1 MPQQAPIAHQEAS
14 DREPV
19 TQLLRQWGLGDQG
32 AFEQLLPIVNRDLRR
47 LARNRMR
54 REPDGSTLQPTVL
67 VNEVYLRLI
76 DAASVNWQNRTHFFA
91 IAARLMRQVAADSAR
106 ARNAAKRGGGW
117 QRVAIEIADCPSPV
131 RDMDLI
137 ALDEALDRLAEL
149 DSRKARVVELRFF
162 AGMENAEIAEVV
174 GVSVD
179 TVKRDWNFAR
189 LWLAR
194 QVRGE
199 ALE

>member
-1 MPQQAPIAHQEAS
+1 MPQQAPTAHQEAS

>member
-1 MPQQAPIAHQEAS
+1 MPQQAPIAPQEDSGLDA
-14 DREPV
+14 V
-19 TQLLRQWGLGDQG
+19 THLLRQWGQGDQG
-32 AFEQLLPIVNRDLRR
+32 AFEQLLPIVHHDLRR

-54 REPDGSTLQPTVL
+54 LLPDGSTLQPTVL

-76 DAASVNWQNRTHFFA
+76 NAASVNWQNRTHFFA

-106 ARNAAKRGGGW
+106 ARHAAKRGGGW

-179 TVKRDWNFAR
+179 TVKRDWNFAK